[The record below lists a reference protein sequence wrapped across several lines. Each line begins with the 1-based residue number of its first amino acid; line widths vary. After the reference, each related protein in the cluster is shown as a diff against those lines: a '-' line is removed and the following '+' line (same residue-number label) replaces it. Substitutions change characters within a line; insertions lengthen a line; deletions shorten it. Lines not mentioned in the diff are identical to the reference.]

1 MPCIPLSWASR
12 WLRAKESTC
21 QCRRHGFYLWVGR
34 IPWRRKWQPPPV
46 FLPGKSHRERSLVG
60 CGPWGRKESDTTEH
74 AHTSFSLKITSYTR
88 ATCTQ
93 EACTWAADPGCSAVG
108 CHCQSLTLPAPC
120 PHCSIIVTTV
130 QYLSS
135 ALHKNFTETDF
146 DFKVGAPKI
155 RHYLCNNHR
164 KPKTR
169 LPVFIFVFVLLKT
182 AVLFCSQVCRSGIWE
197 GFS

>member
-108 CHCQSLTLPAPC
+108 CHCQSFNSAGTLSPLQHHSHHC
-120 PHCSIIVTTV
+120 PV
-130 QYLSS
+130 
-135 ALHKNFTETDF
+135 
-146 DFKVGAPKI
+146 
-155 RHYLCNNHR
+155 
-164 KPKTR
+164 
-169 LPVFIFVFVLLKT
+169 PVFCAAQEFHRDRLRL
-182 AVLFCSQVCRSGIWE
+182 
-197 GFS
+197 